1 VRSHGPSALVINLAR
16 VRHAVWMSDFMGMPE
31 TRRDVVRRMVADARD
46 DQQREHLAAQYDQR
60 VRAYVSAYNALPRA
74 PGGAPCSP
82 R

>member
-1 VRSHGPSALVINLAR
+1 MSALVINL
-16 VRHAVWMSDFMGMPE
+16 
-31 TRRDVVRRMVADARD
+31 ARD